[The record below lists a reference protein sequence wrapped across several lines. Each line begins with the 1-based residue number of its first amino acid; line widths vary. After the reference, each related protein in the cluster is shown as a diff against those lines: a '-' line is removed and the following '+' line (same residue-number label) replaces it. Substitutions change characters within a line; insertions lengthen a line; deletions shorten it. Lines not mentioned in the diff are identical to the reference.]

1 MRNQYEMKV
10 KLQKKAYRI
19 IFVRNI
25 NFFIARSPFCYI
37 IRYYLCLLPP
47 FFQVTNLLNGPYNPV
62 DTRRR
67 FNVYTTSETSYRRLI
82 DVKTTS
88 CVYWES
94 QLGYE
99 IGQSI
104 TWETLFLRN
113 HTQNMVETYFT
124 DPFVK
129 NKKWENLWINSIK
142 FYTDCFFCI
151 PSWGLSKYFETKL
164 HTNCFYF
171 I

>member
-1 MRNQYEMKV
+1 MRNQYEIKV

-25 NFFIARSPFCYI
+25 NFFIARSPFYYI

-47 FFQVTNLLNGPYNPV
+47 FSQVTNLLNGPYNPV

-88 CVYWES
+88 CVYWERCIILS
-94 QLGYE
+94 WVVFYVMISWVVGQKYENQLQFN
-99 IGQSI
+99 IS
-104 TWETLFLRN
+104 WLVSLR
-113 HTQNMVETYFT
+113 QWYYFRLCL
-124 DPFVK
+124 
-129 NKKWENLWINSIK
+129 N
-142 FYTDCFFCI
+142 
-151 PSWGLSKYFETKL
+151 
-164 HTNCFYF
+164 
-171 I
+171 

>member
-1 MRNQYEMKV
+1 MRNQYEIKM

-25 NFFIARSPFCYI
+25 NFFIARSPFYYI

-47 FFQVTNLLNGPYNPV
+47 FSQVTNLLNGPYNPV

-88 CVYWES
+88 CVYWERCIILPWVVFYVMIS
-94 QLGYE
+94 WVVGQKYENQLQFN
-99 IGQSI
+99 IS
-104 TWETLFLRN
+104 WLVSLR
-113 HTQNMVETYFT
+113 QWYYFRLCL
-124 DPFVK
+124 
-129 NKKWENLWINSIK
+129 N
-142 FYTDCFFCI
+142 
-151 PSWGLSKYFETKL
+151 
-164 HTNCFYF
+164 
-171 I
+171 